1 MEENRRMKKVSDSQV
16 EQTYVLMPR
25 HINGSGRLFGG
36 QLLSWIDEMAG
47 IVARKHSE
55 GSVVTAAIDNL
66 IFKAG
71 ASLDDIVVLI
81 GRITYV
87 GHTSM
92 EVRVDTYVENRR
104 GMRQM
109 INRAYLVMVATD
121 DKESPKLIPGLI
133 LDGEGEK
140 AEWESGMRR
149 AQLRGIRRK
158 EGS

>member
-158 EGS
+158 EGF

>member
-55 GSVVTAAIDNL
+55 GSVVTEAIDNL

-158 EGS
+158 EGF